1 MTSEREGRLRRRAE
15 GYTAAW
21 CSQNPARVA
30 GFYSPD
36 GSLRVN
42 ADPPAVGRDAIT
54 AVAQGFMS
62 DFPDMQVIMDDL
74 VVNGDQTVYHW
85 TLLGTNTGPCGTG
98 KRVRISG
105 HEEWRIGPDGLIA
118 ESRGHFDT
126 AEYERQLERGVT
138 ESR

>member
-1 MTSEREGRLRRRAE
+1 MTSEREGQLRRLAE

-74 VVNGDQTVYHW
+74 VVMVIRPSTTGLSWAQTPAQPAPASASTSAVMKNGVSA
-85 TLLGTNTGPCGTG
+85 L
-98 KRVRISG
+98 
-105 HEEWRIGPDGLIA
+105 
-118 ESRGHFDT
+118 T
-126 AEYERQLERGVT
+126 A
-138 ESR
+138 